1 MPRRKS
7 QDVAPEYFTT
17 FQVAKMLHVSP
28 PTVVNWVNS
37 GLLTAHRTP
46 GGHRRIAKADIVAFV
61 EGNVYPNPFALD
73 KEPAQIP
80 LIPAPPPVV
89 RPPPPPMLKRV
100 LVVDDLPEF
109 CYLVRD
115 YLLEVGGYEVEVAFS
130 GFAAG
135 LTVGRFHPEL
145 ILLDINLDPHNM
157 GAMDGFQLLKT
168 LQDDPQTSTI
178 PVIACTGTADARIEA
193 QVRRGTLYAH
203 LEKPFPLSQLVDV
216 VEEALAARAQPRS
229 APTAPVPTFA
239 NSSAR
244 TPYAKPTS
252 LTASALRV

>member
-61 EGNVYPNPFALD
+61 EGNVYPNPFD
-73 KEPAQIP
+73 KEPTQIP
-80 LIPAPPPVV
+80 LIPAPPPAV

-100 LVVDDLPEF
+100 LIVDDLPEF

-135 LTVGRFHPEL
+135 LTVGRFQPEL
-145 ILLDINLDPHNM
+145 ILLDIDLDPHKV

-168 LQDDPQTSTI
+168 LRDDPQTSSI
-178 PVIACTGTADARIEA
+178 PVIACSGLPDARIEA
-193 QVRRGTLYAH
+193 EVRRGTLFTS

-216 VEEALAARAQPRS
+216 MQEALAGRAQPRS
-229 APTAPVPTFA
+229 AQPAPTFTTE
-239 NSSAR
+239 SAR
-244 TPYAKPTS
+244 TSYAKPKA